1 MLKDGPTPIFAEEP
15 ELNVEDVPNEF
26 PVLLLSDCVFVVPS
40 LLDLLVEREVP
51 LLTPSLVPLLLLTE

>member
-40 LLDLLVEREVP
+40 LLDLLVE
-51 LLTPSLVPLLLLTE
+51 